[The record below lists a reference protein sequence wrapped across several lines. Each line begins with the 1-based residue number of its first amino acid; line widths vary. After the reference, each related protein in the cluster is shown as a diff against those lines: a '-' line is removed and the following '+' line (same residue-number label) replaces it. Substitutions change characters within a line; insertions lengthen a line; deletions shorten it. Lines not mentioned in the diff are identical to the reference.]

1 MPIELIFATS
11 FVIGLTG
18 AMMPGPLLT
27 LAVAESARHGFRA
40 GPLLILGHGLLE
52 AALIMALTAG
62 LAAVLVRTEVT
73 AFIAVVGGGFLIW
86 MGYCIARDALRGRV
100 QLAVAAGG
108 KPGSVAATIHAE
120 RAGTAT
126 VGAAKTGTADG
137 NAAMAASVTIPE
149 TRAVTVPGTQAGAAS
164 GTRYAPRLV
173 GLGIATSLA
182 NPYFIL
188 WWATIGLGYIT
199 LSLER
204 GPAGLAAFF
213 SGHVMADLAWYS
225 LVAAAVAGSGRFL
238 TPRIYRGI
246 LAVCG
251 FFLVTLG
258 GYFIWSGLVINR
270 WLG

>member
-1 MPIELIFATS
+1 MTIELIFATS
-11 FVIGLTG
+11 FVVGLTG

-27 LAVAESARHGFRA
+27 LTVAESARHGFRA
-40 GPLLILGHGLLE
+40 GPLLVLGHGILE
-52 AALIMALTAG
+52 AALIVALTAG
-62 LAAVLVRTEVT
+62 LAAVLVRAEVT
-73 AFIAVVGGGFLIW
+73 AAIAVIGGAFLIW
-86 MGYCIARDALRGRV
+86 MGYSIARDALRGRV

-108 KPGSVAATIHAE
+108 NPGAAV
-120 RAGTAT
+120 GTA
-126 VGAAKTGTADG
+126 AAPAL
-137 NAAMAASVTIPE
+137 
-149 TRAVTVPGTQAGAAS
+149 
-164 GTRYAPRLV
+164 PRLV
-173 GLGIATSLA
+173 GLGIATSLS
-182 NPYFIL
+182 NPYFTL

-213 SGHVMADLAWYS
+213 TGHILADLAWYS

-251 FFLVTLG
+251 SFLVTLG
-258 GYFIWSGLVINR
+258 GYFIWSGLVKNL